1 MPDCRRILFTA
12 AQGGIGC
19 SFVAANTALA
29 LARAGN
35 RVLLVDASPLCR
47 TLDLRLGCADR
58 IVYDL
63 DDLCAG
69 RCAPL
74 RAVLT
79 VLPQGGEA
87 GGAASVT
94 GGADNM
100 DAEAPTAA
108 DSGAEDRQDTDSG
121 TRAGGAKDGDADDMD
136 AETRTA
142 ADSGAEDR
150 QDTDDGTRVGGA
162 KDGGAD
168 DMDAEAPTAADSGA
182 EDRQDTDDGT
192 RVGGAKEQP
201 APPRF
206 SASHQRR
213 NAPDGALFLL
223 PGSFRVEDLTDLA
236 PLCEATERLCREL
249 SVDFLIFDAPATAP
263 LLRISPFFDTV
274 CLLSAPD
281 RTGTEMASHAA
292 AALRRCGAP
301 NVYLIVNR
309 FRLGTDAKE
318 AGQPRAA
325 ALVDAAGV
333 PLLSLI
339 PCGNDRKTDL
349 SLCQLS
355 PSRKMRKNPAL
366 RGCDN
371 LAARLSGKTRP
382 LLNGI
387 VRGRRKR
394 RRLLY

>member
-87 GGAASVT
+87 GGAASHTDAADAAVPEKRT
-94 GGADNM
+94 SGAPMSGATGGGAKGGGADN
-100 DAEAPTAA
+100 
-108 DSGAEDRQDTDSG
+108 
-121 TRAGGAKDGDADDMD
+121 MD

-168 DMDAEAPTAADSGA
+168 DMDAETHTAADSGA
-182 EDRQDTDDGT
+182 EDRQDTDNGT
-192 RVGGAKEQP
+192 RAGGAKEQP

-236 PLCEATERLCREL
+236 PLCEATERLFREL

-339 PCGNDRKTDL
+339 PCGSDRKTDL

>member
-94 GGADNM
+94 DAADAAVPEKRTSGAPMSGATGGGAKGGGADDM
-100 DAEAPTAA
+100 DAETHTAA
-108 DSGAEDRQDTDSG
+108 DSGAEDRQDTDN
-121 TRAGGAKDGDADDMD
+121 
-136 AETRTA
+136 
-142 ADSGAEDR
+142 
-150 QDTDDGTRVGGA
+150 
-162 KDGGAD
+162 
-168 DMDAEAPTAADSGA
+168 
-182 EDRQDTDDGT
+182 GT

-236 PLCEATERLCREL
+236 PLCEATERLFREL

-339 PCGNDRKTDL
+339 PCGSDRKTDL